1 MKMWHLRS
9 GFPLNFTT
17 DDISNIPAVSY
28 FGPNKAALSSYALQT
43 FTLSHYCVAVGLKY
57 L

>member
-1 MKMWHLRS
+1 MKMWHLHS